1 MLDLDL
7 AIERRPGFRVE
18 AQVAL
23 PLAGV
28 TAIIGRS
35 GSGKSTLLL
44 GLAGLLKPSRGHLRL
59 NGATLYDAADGIDL
73 PPERRALGVVFQEGR
88 LFPHLSVRHNL
99 LYGAKRAAARRA
111 ATSAGPRFDDVV
123 ELLGVAPLLARRP
136 HTLSGGERQRVAIGR
151 ALLARPQALLMDEP
165 LASLDPA
172 RRHELLGYL
181 AELPRHFGLPIVYV
195 THQMDEVLRLAE
207 QVVVMSE
214 GRTVASGGGA
224 RAAVAICRC
233 SRWSAASRPAACS
246 PERRRAARRN
256 GSLSVVT
263 VAGQRVTVPQIA
275 APVGAHVRLRVR
287 ARDVALQPAVLASS
301 ASNQLAGTVLR
312 VLEREGAVR
321 GGRAGAAARGG
332 AGRTAVVAGDAALG
346 ARPRHRAR
354 PGLDR
359 QLQGRRRRGPRD
371 GPARNVKPCHDPRR
385 AVAVADTADPNP
397 RRYPMSIGGRP

>member
-7 AIERRPGFRVE
+7 AVERPGFRVE
-18 AQVAL
+18 ARVAL

-44 GLAGLLKPSRGHLRL
+44 GVAGLLKPSRGHLRL
-59 NGATLYDAADGIDL
+59 NGATLYDAAQGIDL

-99 LYGAKRAAARRA
+99 LYGARRAAARRG
-111 ATSAGPRFDDVV
+111 ATDAGPRFDDVV

-151 ALLARPQALLMDEP
+151 ALLAQPQALLMDEP

-214 GRTVASGGGA
+214 GRTVASGGALELLSDLSLQPLVGRFEA
-224 RAAVAICRC
+224 GSVLAGTVAEQLGP
-233 SRWSAASRPAACS
+233 W
-246 PERRRAARRN
+246 
-256 GSLSVVT
+256 SLSVVA

-301 ASNQLAGTVLR
+301 ASNQLTGTVLR
-312 VLEREGAVR
+312 VLERDGAYAAVELALR
-321 GGRAGAAARGG
+321 PEAAPGERLWSLVTRRSVHSLGIAAGQPWIGSF
-332 AGRTAVVAGDAALG
+332 
-346 ARPRHRAR
+346 
-354 PGLDR
+354 
-359 QLQGRRRRGPRD
+359 
-371 GPARNVKPCHDPRR
+371 K
-385 AVAVADTADPNP
+385 AVAVEGRATAQHEA
-397 RRYPMSIGGRP
+397 